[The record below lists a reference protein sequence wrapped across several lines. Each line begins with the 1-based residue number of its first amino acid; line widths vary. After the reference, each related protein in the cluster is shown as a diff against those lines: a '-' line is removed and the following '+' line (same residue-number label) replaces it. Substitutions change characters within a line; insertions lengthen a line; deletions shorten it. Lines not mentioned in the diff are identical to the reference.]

1 MDPSQD
7 DAFADVVQD
16 RSALLRGQWAA
27 AVASVLDAQD
37 RDGLPISATF
47 AQHLAEVSYAWAT
60 TSLAPDLEAFARHG
74 NRATIGVSDV
84 VLAAR
89 KNDTTHMLIE
99 REAERLRPEK
109 KQKVEIDKK

>member
-1 MDPSQD
+1 MDDPSQD
-7 DAFADVVQD
+7 DFADAVQD

-37 RDGLPISATF
+37 RDGLPISSTF
-47 AQHLAEVSYAWAT
+47 AQHLAEISYAWAT

-74 NRATIGVSDV
+74 NRATIGVADV
-84 VLAAR
+84 LLAAR

-99 REAERLRPEK
+99 READRIRPEK
-109 KQKVEIDKK
+109 KQKVETDKK